1 MMKHKLLV
9 TGLIISLSVLG
20 VALAVQTADQ
30 NRTEDLEALA
40 RIAKE
45 LGPSQPDT
53 SSPNWKQLSGDVGLM
68 LFTDHY
74 GTRCGTL
81 YARSGDLWQAVALEG
96 PSELGPEVIPLG
108 GR

>member
-30 NRTEDLEALA
+30 NRTEYL
-40 RIAKE
+40 KE
-45 LGPSQPDT
+45 LTKKLGPSQPDT
-53 SSPNWKQLSGDVGLM
+53 SSDNWKQLSGDVGLM

>member
-30 NRTEDLEALA
+30 NRTEYP
-40 RIAKE
+40 KE
-45 LGPSQPDT
+45 LTKKLGPSQPDT
-53 SSPNWKQLSGDVGLM
+53 SSDNWKQLSGDVGLM

>member
-30 NRTEDLEALA
+30 NRTEYV
-40 RIAKE
+40 KE
-45 LGPSQPDT
+45 LTKKLGLSQPET
-53 SSPNWKQLSGDVGLM
+53 SSDNWKQLGEDVGLM
-68 LFTDHY
+68 LSTDQH
-74 GTRCGTL
+74 GTRRGTL
-81 YARSGDLWQAVALEG
+81 YVRSGDLWQAVALEG

>member
-1 MMKHKLLV
+1 MMKRKLLV

-30 NRTEDLEALA
+30 NRTEYLKELT
-40 RIAKE
+40 KE
-45 LGPSQPDT
+45 LGPSQPDR
-53 SSPNWKQLSGDVGLM
+53 SSGNWKQLSGDVGLM
-68 LFTDHY
+68 LFTDQY
-74 GTRCGTL
+74 GTRRGTL
-81 YARSGDLWQAVALEG
+81 YVRSGDLWQAVALEG